1 MSVIYNRTFATGN
14 QRYLSLNA
22 EDYLRPMSIGTA
34 WSRLRI
40 GILYALGTVSENAW
54 GIKKCSMGLGV
65 CNGDQ
70 NSPLNLAARHA
81 FGFCVPS
88 STQTASPSNYTYN
101 AGTAGN
107 SYFSATAWT
116 FIRVV
121 SGVQTTANTGSFTT
135 TVPTNTTLGGAL
147 ARRGILI
154 LDINKSALISGNI
167 TMGVM
172 GGAVAH
178 NSLDLSSSDLYA
190 ALEWYASA
198 APIQGTNLNY
208 LALGNSL
215 AFNETTDGSLDTVY
229 LYWTHYTVPLELYEL
244 AVYRV
249 G

>member
-1 MSVIYNRTFATGN
+1 MSVIYNRNFATGN
-14 QRYLSLNA
+14 QRFLSLNV
-22 EDYLRPMSIGTA
+22 EDYLRPFSIGTA

-54 GIKKCSMGLGV
+54 NIKKCSMGIGV
-65 CNGDQ
+65 CSGNQ
-70 NSPLNLAARHA
+70 NSPLVLSSRHA
-81 FGFCVPS
+81 FGVCVPS
-88 STQTASPSNYTYN
+88 STQVTAPSNYTYN

-107 SYFSATAWT
+107 SYFSATTWT

-121 SGVQTTANTGSFTT
+121 SGTQTTASTGSFTT
-135 TVPTNTTLGGAL
+135 TVPTNTTLGGAI

-154 LDINKSALISGNI
+154 FDINKSALISGNM
-167 TMGVM
+167 TMGRM

-178 NSLDLSSSDLYA
+178 NALDLSSSDLYA
-190 ALEWYASA
+190 ALEWYRSA
-198 APIQGTNLNY
+198 PIIQGTALNF
-208 LALGNSL
+208 LALGNTL
-215 AFNETTDGSLDTVY
+215 AFDETTNGSLDTVY